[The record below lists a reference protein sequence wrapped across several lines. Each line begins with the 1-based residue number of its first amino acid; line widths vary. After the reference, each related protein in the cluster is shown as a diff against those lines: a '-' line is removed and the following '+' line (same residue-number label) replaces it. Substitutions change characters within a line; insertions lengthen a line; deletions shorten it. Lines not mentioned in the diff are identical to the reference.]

1 MHFLLLSSVL
11 SVLQVLHTEIL
22 SFSSSLKCA
31 SPWNLEFF
39 QFTQVCFA
47 LKSWVFP
54 VHSNFVFRSPEKL
67 KISGLSTLF
76 VHWKNYRFQCSAP
89 RFTDKTEGRNQKC
102 MKNNR
107 KLRLFNAFVFQAVQN
122 ILWAENGHKLFFP
135 SHFPSSKYFLCYRKT
150 MQWATWCFL
159 KFFWHFWLWAYSF
172 LSEPGCWTLKSWV
185 FWVNEK
191 RSLSEPKKLKIS
203 VWSIQVNWENCK
215 GTSKNKRKTEE
226 NSGGCSLHCFPAA

>member
-1 MHFLLLSSVL
+1 MKSCTNFCSKFCTLPLDYWVWREWSSHHHSHVSYSPGSL
-11 SVLQVLHTEIL
+11 IY
-22 SFSSSLKCA
+22 SSNWYS
-31 SPWNLEFF
+31 
-39 QFTQVCFA
+39 
-47 LKSWVFP
+47 
-54 VHSNFVFRSPEKL
+54 
-67 KISGLSTLF
+67 
-76 VHWKNYRFQCSAP
+76 
-89 RFTDKTEGRNQKC
+89 
-102 MKNNR
+102 
-107 KLRLFNAFVFQAVQN
+107 
-122 ILWAENGHKLFFP
+122 KLFFP

-215 GTSKNKRKTEE
+215 GTTKNKRKTEE
-226 NSGGCSLHCFPAA
+226 NSGCSLHSFIVA